1 MAGSRELT
9 GQGRSQE
16 ADVGGLVAGD
26 GHQVLVEGVGEPGGD
41 KVGLGVVGQT
51 LAVELVLE
59 VLQGQS
65 IVEDVT

>member
-1 MAGSRELT
+1 M
-9 GQGRSQE
+9 
-16 ADVGGLVAGD
+16 GGLVAGD